1 MKPLSWDKQL
11 GLASPLKCAANQSGQ
26 TNNPSK
32 DKNEVGL
39 DVSHHI
45 HLAPEGRGKYFFL
58 DIPSHRMSEN
68 GDFARAGSHS
78 VLSQRWRPGMQRLNF
93 SNCCQHSH
101 RKNSSYCGFA
111 YDVFAF
117 A

>member
-58 DIPSHRMSEN
+58 DIPSHRMS
-68 GDFARAGSHS
+68 DRTYFRATIRSGQYGLKCPRMLVCITS
-78 VLSQRWRPGMQRLNF
+78 VILP
-93 SNCCQHSH
+93 
-101 RKNSSYCGFA
+101 
-111 YDVFAF
+111 
-117 A
+117 